1 MGDLSTALGAL
12 FTKGDAL
19 ILCVQ
24 YPLNSTTGFFGLIL
38 DGRMVHAQVDMRI
51 EKTTLDIQA
60 FAEPGAGGW
69 AWCV

>member
-1 MGDLSTALGAL
+1 MGDLLTALGAL
-12 FTKGDAL
+12 FTKDDAL

-24 YPLNSTTGFFGLIL
+24 YPLHSTTGIFGVIL
-38 DGRMVHAQVDMRI
+38 DGRMEHSPVDMRI

-60 FAEPGAGGW
+60 FAEPGAGDW